1 MKIMIIKKYF
11 LLKSYKKQLLLSY
24 NMVELNDLY
33 SNITNNKVFL
43 DLPES
48 FKIDY
53 EDKEDVFNNINFK
66 SIMNYKDVNFIKN
79 NNNIDLL
86 QNLNKSSDKTNNKS
100 NDKFSNNSSGNSIQY
115 KFKKNSFFDELSN
128 LIFLDFREI
137 KDCLTDYINCNDGLL
152 YLKELSRFHK
162 KLQRDL
168 NNLLLEQNL
177 DNLISDDLIKLICKK
192 FNINIIIENNDC
204 DIYKIYKINSED
216 FYIFNTFKNYKNNRN
231 YKYIKKENNI
241 SSFTNNKI
249 EYISEKEIKKM
260 NIDELR
266 KLSYK
271 LKINKKLK
279 IDIINDITHIFNNF

>member
-1 MKIMIIKKYF
+1 
-11 LLKSYKKQLLLSY
+11 
-24 NMVELNDLY
+24 MVELNDIY
-33 SNITNNKVFL
+33 SNINNNKVFL

-48 FKIDY
+48 FEIDY
-53 EDKEDVFNNINFK
+53 KEKEDVFNNINFK

-86 QNLNKSSDKTNNKS
+86 QSLNKSSDKTNDKSSDKTTDKS
-100 NDKFSNNSSGNSIQY
+100 NDKTTDKFPNNSSENSIKY
-115 KFKKNSFFDELSN
+115 KFKKNSFFEELSD
-128 LIFLDFREI
+128 LVFLDFREI

-177 DNLISDDLIKLICKK
+177 DNLLSDDLIKLICKK
-192 FNINIIIENNDC
+192 FNINILIENSNC
-204 DIYKIYKINSED
+204 NIYKIYKINSED
-216 FYIFNTFKNYKNNRN
+216 FYIFNTFKNDKNNRN
-231 YKYIKKENNI
+231 YKYIKSEKDINLLI
-241 SSFTNNKI
+241 NNKV
-249 EYISEKEIKKM
+249 EYISEKEINKM

-266 KLSYK
+266 KLSSK

-279 IDIINDITHIFNNF
+279 IDIINEIVNTFNKF

>member
-1 MKIMIIKKYF
+1 
-11 LLKSYKKQLLLSY
+11 
-24 NMVELNDLY
+24 MVELNDIY
-33 SNITNNKVFL
+33 SNINNNKVFL

-48 FKIDY
+48 FEIDY
-53 EDKEDVFNNINFK
+53 KEKEDVFNNINFK

-86 QNLNKSSDKTNNKS
+86 QNLNKTSDKTNDKS
-100 NDKFSNNSSGNSIQY
+100 NDKSNDKTNDKSTDKTTYKFSNNSAENSIKC
-115 KFKKNSFFDELSN
+115 KFKKNSFFEELSD
-128 LIFLDFREI
+128 LVFLDFREI

-177 DNLISDDLIKLICKK
+177 DNLLSDDLIKLICKK
-192 FNINIIIENNDC
+192 FNINILIENSNYN
-204 DIYKIYKINSED
+204 IYKIYKINSED
-216 FYIFNTFKNYKNNRN
+216 FYIFNTFKNDKNNRN
-231 YKYIKKENNI
+231 YKYIKSEKDINLLI
-241 SSFTNNKI
+241 NNKI
-249 EYISEKEIKKM
+249 EYISEREINKM

-266 KLSYK
+266 KLSSK

-279 IDIINDITHIFNNF
+279 IDIINEIVNTFNKF

>member
-1 MKIMIIKKYF
+1 
-11 LLKSYKKQLLLSY
+11 
-24 NMVELNDLY
+24 MVELNDIY
-33 SNITNNKVFL
+33 SNINNNKVFL

-48 FKIDY
+48 FEIDY
-53 EDKEDVFNNINFK
+53 KEKEDVFNNINFK

-86 QNLNKSSDKTNNKS
+86 QNLNKTSDKTNDKS
-100 NDKFSNNSSGNSIQY
+100 NDKTTYKFSNNSSGNSIKY
-115 KFKKNSFFDELSN
+115 KFKKNSFFEELSD
-128 LIFLDFREI
+128 LVFLNFREI

-168 NNLLLEQNL
+168 NNILLEQNL
-177 DNLISDDLIKLICKK
+177 DNLLSDDLIKLICKK
-192 FNINIIIENNDC
+192 FNINILIVNSNC
-204 DIYKIYKINSED
+204 NIYKIYKINSED
-216 FYIFNTFKNYKNNRN
+216 FYIFNIFKNDKNNRN
-231 YKYIKKENNI
+231 YKYIKAEKDI
-241 SSFTNNKI
+241 SLLINNKI

-266 KLSYK
+266 KLSSK

-279 IDIINDITHIFNNF
+279 IDIINEIVNTFNKF

>member
-1 MKIMIIKKYF
+1 
-11 LLKSYKKQLLLSY
+11 
-24 NMVELNDLY
+24 MVELNDIY
-33 SNITNNKVFL
+33 SNINNNKVFL

-48 FKIDY
+48 FEIDY
-53 EDKEDVFNNINFK
+53 KEKEDVFNDINFK

-86 QNLNKSSDKTNNKS
+86 QSLNKSSDKTNDKSSDKTTDKS
-100 NDKFSNNSSGNSIQY
+100 NDKTTDKFPNNSSENSIKY
-115 KFKKNSFFDELSN
+115 KFKKNSFFEELSD
-128 LIFLDFREI
+128 LVFLDFREI

-177 DNLISDDLIKLICKK
+177 DNLLSDDLIKLICKK
-192 FNINIIIENNDC
+192 FNINILIENSNC
-204 DIYKIYKINSED
+204 NIYKIYKINSED
-216 FYIFNTFKNYKNNRN
+216 FYIFNTFKNDKNNRN
-231 YKYIKKENNI
+231 FKYIKSEKNI
-241 SSFTNNKI
+241 NLLINNKV
-249 EYISEKEIKKM
+249 EYISEKEINKM

-266 KLSYK
+266 KLSSK

-279 IDIINDITHIFNNF
+279 IDIINEIVNTFNKF

>member
-1 MKIMIIKKYF
+1 
-11 LLKSYKKQLLLSY
+11 
-24 NMVELNDLY
+24 MVELNDIY
-33 SNITNNKVFL
+33 SNINNNKVFL

-48 FKIDY
+48 FEIDY
-53 EDKEDVFNNINFK
+53 KEKEDVFNNINFK

-79 NNNIDLL
+79 NNNVDLL
-86 QNLNKSSDKTNNKS
+86 QNLNKTSDKTNDKS
-100 NDKFSNNSSGNSIQY
+100 NDKSTDKFPNNSSENSIKY
-115 KFKKNSFFDELSN
+115 KFKKNSFFEELSD
-128 LIFLDFREI
+128 LVFLDFREI

-177 DNLISDDLIKLICKK
+177 DNLLSDDLIKLICKK
-192 FNINIIIENNDC
+192 FNINIIIVNSNC
-204 DIYKIYKINSED
+204 NIYKIYKINSED
-216 FYIFNTFKNYKNNRN
+216 FYIFNTFKNDKNNRN
-231 YKYIKKENNI
+231 YKYIKAEKDI
-241 SSFTNNKI
+241 SLLINNKI

-266 KLSYK
+266 KLSNK

-279 IDIINDITHIFNNF
+279 IDIINEIVNTFNKF

>member
-1 MKIMIIKKYF
+1 
-11 LLKSYKKQLLLSY
+11 
-24 NMVELNDLY
+24 MVELNDIY
-33 SNITNNKVFL
+33 SNIINNKVFL

-48 FKIDY
+48 FEIDY
-53 EDKEDVFNNINFK
+53 KEKEDVFSNINFK

-86 QNLNKSSDKTNNKS
+86 QNLNKSSDKSSNKYSNKS
-100 NDKFSNNSSGNSIQY
+100 SDKSNDKTTDKFSNNSAENSIKY
-115 KFKKNSFFDELSN
+115 KFKKNSFFEELSD
-128 LIFLDFREI
+128 LVFLDFREI

-168 NNLLLEQNL
+168 NNILLEQNL
-177 DNLISDDLIKLICKK
+177 DNLLSDDLIKLICKK
-192 FNINIIIENNDC
+192 FNINIIIVNSDSN
-204 DIYKIYKINSED
+204 IYKIYKINSED
-216 FYIFNTFKNYKNNRN
+216 FYIFNTFKNDKNNRN
-231 YKYIKKENNI
+231 YKYIKAEKDI
-241 SSFTNNKI
+241 SLLINNKI

-266 KLSYK
+266 KLSSK

-279 IDIINDITHIFNNF
+279 IDIINEIVNTFNKF

>member
-1 MKIMIIKKYF
+1 
-11 LLKSYKKQLLLSY
+11 
-24 NMVELNDLY
+24 MVELNDIY
-33 SNITNNKVFL
+33 SNINNNKVFL

-48 FKIDY
+48 FEIDY
-53 EDKEDVFNNINFK
+53 KEKEDVFNDINFK

-86 QNLNKSSDKTNNKS
+86 QNLNKTSDKS
-100 NDKFSNNSSGNSIQY
+100 NDKSTDKSSDKSNNKTTDKFPNNSSGNSIKY
-115 KFKKNSFFDELSN
+115 KFKKNSFFEELSD
-128 LIFLDFREI
+128 LVFLNFREI

-177 DNLISDDLIKLICKK
+177 DNLLSDDLIKLICKK
-192 FNINIIIENNDC
+192 FNINILIENSNC
-204 DIYKIYKINSED
+204 NIYKIYKINSED
-216 FYIFNTFKNYKNNRN
+216 FYIFNTFKNDKNNRN
-231 YKYIKKENNI
+231 YKYIKSEKDINLLI
-241 SSFTNNKI
+241 NNKV
-249 EYISEKEIKKM
+249 EYISEKEINKM

-266 KLSYK
+266 KLSSK

-279 IDIINDITHIFNNF
+279 IDIINEIVNTFNKF

>member
-1 MKIMIIKKYF
+1 
-11 LLKSYKKQLLLSY
+11 
-24 NMVELNDLY
+24 MVELNDIY
-33 SNITNNKVFL
+33 SNINNNKVFL

-48 FKIDY
+48 FEIDY
-53 EDKEDVFNNINFK
+53 KEKEDVFNNINFK

-86 QNLNKSSDKTNNKS
+86 QNLNKYTDKTNNKS
-100 NDKFSNNSSGNSIQY
+100 NHKSTDKTTDKFSNNSSGNSIQY
-115 KFKKNSFFDELSN
+115 KFKKNSFFEELSD
-128 LIFLDFREI
+128 LVFLNFREI

-168 NNLLLEQNL
+168 NNILLEQNL
-177 DNLISDDLIKLICKK
+177 DNLLSDDLIKLICKK
-192 FNINIIIENNDC
+192 FNINILIENSNC
-204 DIYKIYKINSED
+204 NIYKIYKINSED
-216 FYIFNTFKNYKNNRN
+216 FYIFNTFKNDKNNRN
-231 YKYIKKENNI
+231 YKYIKAEKDI
-241 SSFTNNKI
+241 SLLINNKI

-266 KLSYK
+266 KLSSK

-279 IDIINDITHIFNNF
+279 IDIINEIVNTFNKF

>member
-1 MKIMIIKKYF
+1 
-11 LLKSYKKQLLLSY
+11 
-24 NMVELNDLY
+24 MVELNDIY
-33 SNITNNKVFL
+33 RNINNNKVFL

-48 FKIDY
+48 FEIDY
-53 EDKEDVFNNINFK
+53 KEKEDVFNNINFK

-86 QNLNKSSDKTNNKS
+86 QNLNKSSDKTNDKS
-100 NDKFSNNSSGNSIQY
+100 NDKSTDKSTDKFSNNSSGNLIQY
-115 KFKKNSFFDELSN
+115 KFKKNSFFEELSD
-128 LIFLDFREI
+128 LVFLNFREI

-177 DNLISDDLIKLICKK
+177 DNLLSDDLIKLICKK
-192 FNINIIIENNDC
+192 FNINIIIVNNNC
-204 DIYKIYKINSED
+204 NIYKIYKINSED
-216 FYIFNTFKNYKNNRN
+216 FYIFNTFKNDKNNRN
-231 YKYIKKENNI
+231 YKYIKAEKDI
-241 SSFTNNKI
+241 SLLINNKI
-249 EYISEKEIKKM
+249 EYISEKEINKM

-266 KLSYK
+266 KLSSK

-279 IDIINDITHIFNNF
+279 IDIINEIVNTFNKF

>member
-1 MKIMIIKKYF
+1 
-11 LLKSYKKQLLLSY
+11 
-24 NMVELNDLY
+24 MVELNDIY
-33 SNITNNKVFL
+33 SNINNNKVFL

-48 FKIDY
+48 FEIDY
-53 EDKEDVFNNINFK
+53 KEKEDVFNNINFK

-86 QNLNKSSDKTNNKS
+86 QNLNKTSDKS
-100 NDKFSNNSSGNSIQY
+100 NDKSTDKSSDKSNNKTTDKFPNNSSGNSIKY
-115 KFKKNSFFDELSN
+115 KFKKNSFFEELSD
-128 LIFLDFREI
+128 LVFLDFREI

-177 DNLISDDLIKLICKK
+177 DNLLSDDLIKLICKK
-192 FNINIIIENNDC
+192 FNINILIENSNC
-204 DIYKIYKINSED
+204 NIYKIYKINSED
-216 FYIFNTFKNYKNNRN
+216 FYIFNTFKNDKNNRN
-231 YKYIKKENNI
+231 YKYIKSEKDINLLI
-241 SSFTNNKI
+241 NNKV
-249 EYISEKEIKKM
+249 EYISEKEINKM

-266 KLSYK
+266 KLSSK

-279 IDIINDITHIFNNF
+279 IDIINEIVNTFNKF

>member
-1 MKIMIIKKYF
+1 
-11 LLKSYKKQLLLSY
+11 
-24 NMVELNDLY
+24 MVELNDIY
-33 SNITNNKVFL
+33 SNINNNKVFL

-48 FKIDY
+48 FEIDY
-53 EDKEDVFNNINFK
+53 KEKEDVFNNINFK

-86 QNLNKSSDKTNNKS
+86 QNLNKTSDKTNDKSSDKTNDKS
-100 NDKFSNNSSGNSIQY
+100 NDKTTDKFPNNSSENSIKY
-115 KFKKNSFFDELSN
+115 KFKKNSFFEELSD
-128 LIFLDFREI
+128 LVFLDFREI

-177 DNLISDDLIKLICKK
+177 DNLLSDDLIKLICKK
-192 FNINIIIENNDC
+192 FNINILIENSNYN
-204 DIYKIYKINSED
+204 IYKIYKINSED
-216 FYIFNTFKNYKNNRN
+216 FYIFNTFKNDKNNRN
-231 YKYIKKENNI
+231 YKYIKSEKDINLLI
-241 SSFTNNKI
+241 NNKI
-249 EYISEKEIKKM
+249 EYISEKEINKM

-266 KLSYK
+266 KLSSK

-279 IDIINDITHIFNNF
+279 IDIINEIVNTFNKF

>member
-1 MKIMIIKKYF
+1 
-11 LLKSYKKQLLLSY
+11 
-24 NMVELNDLY
+24 MVELNDIY
-33 SNITNNKVFL
+33 SNINNNKVFL

-48 FKIDY
+48 FEIDY
-53 EDKEDVFNNINFK
+53 KEKEDVFNNINFK

-86 QNLNKSSDKTNNKS
+86 QNLNKSSDKSSNKYSNKS
-100 NDKFSNNSSGNSIQY
+100 SDKSNDKTTDKFSNNSSGDSIKY
-115 KFKKNSFFDELSN
+115 KFKKNSFFEELSD
-128 LIFLDFREI
+128 LVFLNFREI
-137 KDCLTDYINCNDGLL
+137 KDCLIDYINCNDGLL

-177 DNLISDDLIKLICKK
+177 DNLLSDDLIKLICKK
-192 FNINIIIENNDC
+192 FNINIIIVNSNC
-204 DIYKIYKINSED
+204 NIYKIYKINSED
-216 FYIFNTFKNYKNNRN
+216 FYIFNTFKNDKNNRN
-231 YKYIKKENNI
+231 YKYIKAEKDI
-241 SSFTNNKI
+241 SLLINNKI

-266 KLSYK
+266 KLSSK

-279 IDIINDITHIFNNF
+279 IDIINEIVNTFNKF

>member
-1 MKIMIIKKYF
+1 
-11 LLKSYKKQLLLSY
+11 
-24 NMVELNDLY
+24 MVELNDIY
-33 SNITNNKVFL
+33 SNINNNKVFL

-48 FKIDY
+48 FEIDY
-53 EDKEDVFNNINFK
+53 KEKEDVFNNINFK

-86 QNLNKSSDKTNNKS
+86 QNLNKTSDKTNDKSSDKTNDKS
-100 NDKFSNNSSGNSIQY
+100 NDKTTDKFPNNSSENSIKY
-115 KFKKNSFFDELSN
+115 KFKKNSFFEELSD
-128 LIFLDFREI
+128 LVFLDFREI

-177 DNLISDDLIKLICKK
+177 DNLLSDDLIKLICKK
-192 FNINIIIENNDC
+192 FNINILIENSNC
-204 DIYKIYKINSED
+204 NIYKIYKINSED
-216 FYIFNTFKNYKNNRN
+216 FYIFNTFKNDKNNRN
-231 YKYIKKENNI
+231 YKYIKSEKDINLLI
-241 SSFTNNKI
+241 NNKI
-249 EYISEKEIKKM
+249 EYISEKEINKM

-266 KLSYK
+266 KLSSK

-279 IDIINDITHIFNNF
+279 IDIINEIVNTFNKF